1 MAFTTDK
8 IRNIAITGH
17 VATGKTTLVEHLLF
31 AGGVISKAEPV
42 ESGRT
47 VSDSLE
53 EEINQK
59 ISIKTSLTHLVWE
72 GVKINFLDT
81 PGSADF
87 AGEVVAALRVAESA
101 LVVVGAKAGVQI
113 ETIKTW
119 RRLDGGNMPRMVFV
133 NKMERDQADFK
144 KVLEDLKARF
154 NKPFVPICVPMGTGP
169 DYRGVLNL
177 IEEKAY
183 FIPKAGEKETAADIP
198 ADQKSLIDDYR
209 ELLIES
215 AAEGDDELLNK
226 FFDAGT
232 LSPDEVKKGIS
243 EGITNNK
250 IVPVL
255 CGASNLNSGVTA
267 LLDFIAQEA
276 PTPAIHTEIS
286 KTGANAEETVTVNQ
300 EAPFSA
306 FVFKTTID
314 QFSGQLSFLKVITG
328 RLSADSDI
336 INAREGKKGKSGKI
350 YECQGKKLSEV
361 SETCAGDLCVL
372 AKLTVTHTNDTL
384 HAADKA
390 AAYPPLALPAPV
402 HAVAVAAKVKKDEDK
417 LAQLLQ
423 KVAEED
429 KTFQVSFNTETKET
443 VIAGMGELQINMI
456 LSKIRDSQKIEIDT
470 KIPQVAYRET
480 ITKQADSLYRHK
492 KQTGGH
498 GQFAE
503 VSIQAKALPRGQ
515 YYSFENAIR
524 GMAVSKGYIPGIE
537 KGLHEAMEHGV
548 LAGYPVMDVGVTLLD
563 GKEHPVDSSEM
574 AFKLASREALKAA
587 MEKAGPVI
595 LEPVMRLSVFVEEQY
610 MGDVLSDLSSR
621 RGRVHG
627 QDQLGGG
634 IVEVRAEAPQAELLR
649 YAIDLK
655 AMTSGTGTFET
666 EFDHYSPVQGKHAE
680 DIIKAAK
687 EGAAGAEGH

>member
-8 IRNIAITGH
+8 IRNVAVTGH
-17 VATGKTTLVEHLLF
+17 GSTGKTTLVEQMLF
-31 AGGVISKAEPV
+31 AGGVISRAEPLD
-42 ESGRT
+42 SGRT
-47 VSDSLE
+47 TSDYLE

-59 ISIKTSLTHLVWE
+59 ISIKTSLTHLGWE
-72 GVKINFLDT
+72 GVKINVLDT

-87 AGEVVAALRVAESA
+87 AGEVVAALRAAETA

-113 ETIKTW
+113 ETIKIW
-119 RRLDGGNMPRMVFV
+119 RRLDSKNMPRIVFI

-154 NKPFVPICVPMGTGP
+154 NKPFVPVTVPMGTGP
-169 DYRGVLNL
+169 DYKGVLNL

-183 FIPKAGEKETAADIP
+183 LVPKAGEKENAQDVP
-198 ADQKSLIDDYR
+198 ADAKGLLEEYR
-209 ELLIES
+209 ELLVES
-215 AAEGDDELLNK
+215 AAEGNDELLNK
-226 FFDAGT
+226 FLEAGA
-232 LSPDEVKKGIS
+232 LSSEEVRTGIR
-243 EGITNNK
+243 EGIANNK

-255 CGASNLNSGVTA
+255 CGAGTLGSGIKA
-267 LLDFIAQEA
+267 LLDFLAQTA
-276 PTPAIHTEIS
+276 PSPEIHTEAA
-286 KTGANAEETVTVNQ
+286 GAEGTETVKTDSG
-300 EAPFSA
+300 APFSA
-306 FVFKTTID
+306 FIFKTTID

-328 RLSADSDI
+328 KLAPELDI
-336 INAREGKKGKSGKI
+336 VNAGEGKKVKCGKVF
-350 YECQGKKLSEV
+350 ECQGKKITELPEAS
-361 SETCAGDLCVL
+361 AGDICIL
-372 AKLTVTHTNDTL
+372 AKLANAHTNDTL
-384 HAADKA
+384 HAPEKA
-390 AAYPPLALPAPV
+390 VAYAPLALPAPV
-402 HAVAVAAKVKKDEDK
+402 HAVAVSAKVKKDEDK
-417 LAQLLQ
+417 LAQMLQ

-429 KTFQVSFNTETKET
+429 KTFQVFFNAETKET
-443 VIAGMGELQINMI
+443 VISGMGELQINMI
-456 LSKIRDSQKIEIDT
+456 LSKIKDNQKIEIET
-470 KIPQVAYRET
+470 KVPRVAYRET
-480 ITKQADSLYRHK
+480 ITKASDSQYRHK

-503 VSIQAKALPRGQ
+503 VSIQVKPLPRGEH
-515 YYSFENAIR
+515 YTFDNAIR

-537 KGLHEAMEHGV
+537 KGLHEAMERGV
-548 LAGYPVMDVGVTLLD
+548 LAGYPVMDVGVTLVD

-595 LEPVMRLSVFVEEQY
+595 LEPVMKLSVFVEEQY

-634 IVEVRAEAPQAELLR
+634 IVEIKAEVPQAELLR

-666 EFDHYSPVQGKHAE
+666 EFDHYSPVQGKNAE
-680 DIIKAAK
+680 DVIKAAK
-687 EGAAGAEGH
+687 EAAAAEDSH